1 MDGYVWKNM
10 WASKKICH
18 PKEGSSSDETKKLGE
33 DMEKRVT
40 SKIVSGRIEG
50 ENQELADLGPMP
62 MGGGLLREA
71 EYDCNC

>member
-1 MDGYVWKNM
+1 
-10 WASKKICH
+10 
-18 PKEGSSSDETKKLGE
+18 
-33 DMEKRVT
+33 MEKRVT